1 SRRPGGRPEEADRSA
16 PGLRLHP
23 RAQEVE
29 RGRRPALKPGQGSRE
44 RALPFGE
51 QRSIMDRKELN
62 TMTRIKTYAALGPV
76 LLALALGSAR
86 AGEIVGKV
94 KYAGNAPA
102 PAKIPVTKD
111 QAVCGK
117 VEHVDESLV
126 VGAGKG
132 VKNAVVNITD
142 PKDGKKMTAAGNP
155 VIDQNGCRFIPR
167 VQIVPAGQNLDII
180 NDDGILHN
188 IHTWPKTNTPFN
200 RAQPKFLKK
209 MNVKFDKP

>member
-1 SRRPGGRPEEADRSA
+1 MKMIRTTAVLVPVLAALAAG
-16 PGLRLHP
+16 
-23 RAQEVE
+23 
-29 RGRRPALKPGQGSRE
+29 PAL
-44 RALPFGE
+44 
-51 QRSIMDRKELN
+51 
-62 TMTRIKTYAALGPV
+62 
-76 LLALALGSAR
+76 
-86 AGEIVGKV
+86 AGDIVGKV
-94 KYAGNAPA
+94 KYAGTPPA

-155 VIDQNGCRFIPR
+155 VVDQNGCRFIPR

-188 IHTWPKTNTPFN
+188 IHTWP
-200 RAQPKFLKK
+200 
-209 MNVKFDKP
+209 